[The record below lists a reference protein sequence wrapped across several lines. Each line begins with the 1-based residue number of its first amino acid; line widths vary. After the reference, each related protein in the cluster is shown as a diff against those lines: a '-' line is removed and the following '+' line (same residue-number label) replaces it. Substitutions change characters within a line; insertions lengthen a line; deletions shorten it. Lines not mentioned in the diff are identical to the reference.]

1 MCLLEYYI
9 THNLIRRMSGNQAMA
24 KHRDAY
30 FEAVEKMFETT
41 HTVQGSKIILQTTV
55 DQGAPRIERDRVNQ
69 ISSLESDTNIL
80 AAHFHCLPN

>member
-9 THNLIRRMSGNQAMA
+9 THNLIRRMSANHAMA

-41 HTVQGSKIILQTTV
+41 HTVQGNKIILLSTLEV
-55 DQGAPRIERDRVNQ
+55 KAPRIEREGGNIVV
-69 ISSLESDTNIL
+69 SLESDKNVLKTIC
-80 AAHFHCLPN
+80 HY